1 MVLAAAAAPSTMAAI
16 EHKQPTCTSALGPW
30 AAAQASL
37 LSKIACLQ
45 IRRIKKLRSS
55 QLRHASSRRY
65 QARDKLGRNLT
76 SQRSASASSPRGPPS
91 GPSRPF
97 GPFRPVRPPGLAPSR
112 SSSPPPGV
120 LPPPLGLERSSGACP
135 PYLPSAKVVFSKGN
149 TVSYRWCSRQ
159 TL

>member
-1 MVLAAAAAPSTMAAI
+1 MQTSLATAVPSPRAPG
-16 EHKQPTCTSALGPW
+16 QPPRPRSQYSLQFLGPW

-76 SQRSASASSPRGPPS
+76 SQRSASASSPPR
-91 GPSRPF
+91 
-97 GPFRPVRPPGLAPSR
+97 
-112 SSSPPPGV
+112 PPPGA
-120 LPPPLGLERSSGACP
+120 LPPLRALSLRAPLASPLPCRVLSPSFSPPWGAAAP
-135 PYLPSAKVVFSKGN
+135 PGPAGAAVGRLFPSFLLP
-149 TVSYRWCSRQ
+149 R
-159 TL
+159 